1 MSLILFVFRRA
12 SCLKSISL
20 SRKFH
25 QLTIR
30 QADIHLGDSFFTD
43 EKAENKSYTVCPK
56 SLNLPVACP
65 YSAMLRGKEI
75 IIWENCREK

>member
-12 SCLKSISL
+12 STLKTLSL

-30 QADIHLGDSFFTD
+30 QADIHLGDPVFTG
-43 EKAENKSYTVCPK
+43 EKAENE
-56 SLNLPVACP
+56 SLHRLPQITQFACRVSIFS
-65 YSAMLRGKEI
+65 SAEGKR
-75 IIWENCREK
+75 NNHLGKL